1 MALIPAHNPLSVP
14 VIIDADGRQ
23 LGGGEWGQ
31 VDAGLDIVRDAEA
44 AQRLILFPQGLPD
57 DADPAI
63 TAAVYPVPSAEGDAS
78 APDPSAV
85 DGDDELESPKTTAK
99 RGR

>member
-1 MALIPAHNPLSVP
+1 MASIPAHNPLTVP

-31 VDAGLDIVRDAEA
+31 VDPDLELVRDAES
-44 AQRLILFPQGLPD
+44 AQRLILFPAGLPD

-63 TAAVYPVPSAEGDAS
+63 LAAVYPTPSADGDAS

-85 DGDDELESPKTTAK
+85 DGDDEPESPKSTAK